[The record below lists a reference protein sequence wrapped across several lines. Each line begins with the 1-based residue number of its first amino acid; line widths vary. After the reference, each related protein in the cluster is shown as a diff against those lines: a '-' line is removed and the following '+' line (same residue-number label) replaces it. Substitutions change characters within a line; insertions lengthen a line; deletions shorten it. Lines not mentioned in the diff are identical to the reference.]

1 MARSR
6 MVPTTM
12 GRQLMVLSEVTA
24 DNGAMK
30 ASAQEETNVLG
41 EVPIPKMKRVTEP
54 EARAK
59 AKARATT
66 KAKGT
71 QEDK

>member
-1 MARSR
+1 
-6 MVPTTM
+6 M

-24 DNGAMK
+24 DNSAMK

-41 EVPIPKMKRVTEP
+41 EAPIPKIKTRGPEP
-54 EARAK
+54 EALPNVM

-66 KAKGT
+66 KEKGT
-71 QEDK
+71 Q